1 MAVWLCSILL
11 TNEGVIMYTLEQ
23 IIKTWHECYGE
34 DMTEEYAGFLDSLQ
48 AQGYSDDK
56 IERTS

>member
-1 MAVWLCSILL
+1 
-11 TNEGVIMYTLEQ
+11 MYTLEQ

-56 IERTS
+56 DEHVEFYILGELYEKQTQKD

>member
-1 MAVWLCSILL
+1 
-11 TNEGVIMYTLEQ
+11 MYTLEQ

-48 AQGYSDDK
+48 ARGYSDDK
-56 IERTS
+56 ILGELYEQRRS

>member
-1 MAVWLCSILL
+1 
-11 TNEGVIMYTLEQ
+11 MYTLEQ

-48 AQGYSDDK
+48 ATQKSYIDNKSKLFRDVSCYLK
-56 IERTS
+56 KERTS

>member
-1 MAVWLCSILL
+1 MNRLPN
-11 TNEGVIMYTLEQ
+11 TNNTEIKTMYTLEQ

-48 AQGYSDDK
+48 ARGYSDDK
-56 IERTS
+56 KGELV

>member
-1 MAVWLCSILL
+1 MNL

-48 AQGYSDDK
+48 ARGYSDDK
-56 IERTS
+56 KGELV